1 MSTFVKSITKIHLHH
16 DKCNIIEPTH
26 IVAHHLNK
34 QTIHQQTCAQ
44 QLYSYNHN
52 SLMKNGLP
60 RSENQNDLISTIF
73 HWSALTRLKSYV
85 VKTISLAQGLL
96 EV

>member
-1 MSTFVKSITKIHLHH
+1 MNTFVKSITKINLHH
-16 DKCNIIEPTH
+16 DKFNLIEPTQ

-60 RSENQNDLISTIF
+60 GSENQNDLISNI
-73 HWSALTRLKSYV
+73 HH
-85 VKTISLAQGLL
+85 ISLVSAHQIKILCGKNY
-96 EV
+96 